1 MPLLPLRAQT
11 GVGATSPS
19 LAGRPDGGTGAMTG
33 RGAVRAAG
41 QGGAT
46 PGSTAGV
53 NAAPSAAGRRSFA
66 FLACGAGPAAA
77 LLVQRAGWFPPARR
91 GSGLPV
97 PARREQPPA
106 STAATGL
113 DIAFPVPVEDER

>member
-1 MPLLPLRAQT
+1 MR
-11 GVGATSPS
+11 GA
-19 LAGRPDGGTGAMTG
+19 
-33 RGAVRAAG
+33 AVRARAASQG
-41 QGGAT
+41 QGGARAARGA

-53 NAAPSAAGRRSFA
+53 NAAPGAAGRRSFA
-66 FLACGAGPAAA
+66 FLACGAGPVAA
-77 LLVQRAGWFPPARR
+77 LLVQQAGWFPPARR